1 MLRKENTICVDSKE
15 GGNINNK
22 IEMMNMDV
30 VEIEVMIDT

>member
-22 IEMMNMDV
+22 IEIMSMDV
-30 VEIEVMIDT
+30 VKIEVMIDV